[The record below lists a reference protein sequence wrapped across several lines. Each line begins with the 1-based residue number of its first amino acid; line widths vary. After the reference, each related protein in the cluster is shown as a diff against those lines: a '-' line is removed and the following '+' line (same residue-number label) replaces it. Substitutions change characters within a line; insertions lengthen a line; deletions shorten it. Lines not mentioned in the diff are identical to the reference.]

1 MYQVNTACELIFGYG
16 KGELQGRKVND
27 IMPRIIAYHHD
38 KILEHYQ
45 QTNRPRMMNKERTV
59 WGRAKDGYLFPFTIC
74 IKPVRNYYSQTS
86 EVYASVKRDLWVR
99 ESAFFFT
106 DADLNL
112 SDASASLLSL
122 FPSLLGRLHLK
133 KKVHIDE
140 IAPNFTLHR
149 ERVITL
155 K

>member
-1 MYQVNTACELIFGYG
+1 
-16 KGELQGRKVND
+16 
-27 IMPRIIAYHHD
+27 
-38 KILEHYQ
+38 
-45 QTNRPRMMNKERTV
+45 MMNKERTI

-99 ESAFFFT
+99 ETAFFFT
-106 DADLNL
+106 DGDLNL
-112 SDASASLLSL
+112 SDASASLLSF
-122 FPSLLGRLHLK
+122 FPALHGRLHLK

-140 IAPNFTLHR
+140 IAPDFARHHD
-149 ERVITL
+149 RVITG